1 MASALIIYGSST
13 GNTKKAS
20 ELVEDVLRQKDF
32 AVTIKD
38 VVNAEVSDLM
48 GAYDAIFL
56 GCSTWGAIE
65 EEVQEDFLPL
75 YEGLDDV
82 SLSGKRLAVFGS
94 GDSGYTAF
102 CKAVDAVE
110 EKVKERGGALLVE
123 SLKIDGKPDWAEE
136 DIRKWVLR
144 AVSKI
149 S

>member
-20 ELVEDVLRQKDF
+20 ELVEDVLLQKGF

-38 VVNAEVSDLM
+38 VVNAKVSDLS
-48 GAYDAIFL
+48 GEYDAIFL

-65 EEVQEDFLPL
+65 DEVQEDFLPL
-75 YEGLDDV
+75 YEGMDGISLD
-82 SLSGKRLAVFGS
+82 GKRLAVFGS
-94 GDSGYTAF
+94 GDTGYAAF
-102 CKAVDAVE
+102 CKAVDAIE
-110 EKVKERGGALLVE
+110 EKVRERGGALLVE

-136 DIRKWVLR
+136 DIRKWVQR
-144 AVSKI
+144 AVAKI